1 MLGKIAAAWLGS
13 KAAGPTERGKGA
25 VEGFGLAWVAENV
38 LPTIAAVAVLGW
50 GAKKLYDAV
59 GSKAPS
65 YPSEATPS
73 SPSS

>member
-13 KAAGPTERGKGA
+13 KAAGPNESGRGA
-25 VEGFGLAWVAENV
+25 VEGFGLAWVAEKL
-38 LPTIAAVAVLGW
+38 LPTVAAVAVLGW

>member
-13 KAAGPTERGKGA
+13 KAAGPNARGKGA
-25 VEGFGLAWVAENV
+25 AEGLGLAWIAEKV

-73 SPSS
+73 PPSS

>member
-13 KAAGPTERGKGA
+13 KAAGPNERGKGA
-25 VEGFGLAWVAENV
+25 VEGFGIAWVAEKV
-38 LPTIAAVAVLGW
+38 LPTIAAVAVLAW
-50 GAKKLYDAV
+50 GAKKLYDAF